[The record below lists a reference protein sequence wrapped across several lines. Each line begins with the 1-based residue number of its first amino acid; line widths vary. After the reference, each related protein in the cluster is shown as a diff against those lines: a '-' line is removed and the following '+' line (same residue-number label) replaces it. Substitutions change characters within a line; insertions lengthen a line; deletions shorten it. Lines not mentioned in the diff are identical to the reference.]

1 MTADAARPDPV
12 TSPPGASPGATAD
25 GATTDVAP
33 TDDATSDGDM
43 DPGAVVKKGRAGTTP
58 LWQQVL
64 ADLEQRLVSGEI
76 ADRFPTDRELREHY
90 GVSRHTVRQAVA
102 RLTARGII
110 ERERGRGSTV
120 ARPGLLHEPGTVY
133 SLFRAVETAGATQTS
148 DLLGIERCR
157 DAQAAERLGLDPA
170 TDLLRIAR
178 LRRVDGEPL
187 ALDTAWLPWEVGES
201 LMEADFAHT
210 ALYDELR
217 TRAGVVPTSGRE
229 VITPVVPDD
238 DLRDLL
244 TLDDGEAVLRIVRTS
259 AHDDTA
265 IECRITLIR
274 GNRFAM
280 VSRWPGPTSMEVEVA
295 LSDHEESAG
304 GTRHVASVTSTALE
318 GSRGGTERE

>member
-1 MTADAARPDPV
+1 VTAGAERPRPV
-12 TSPPGASPGATAD
+12 TTPSATGSD
-25 GATTDVAP
+25 GATGDG
-33 TDDATSDGDM
+33 ATRDGATRDGATGDGDM
-43 DPGAVVKKGRAGTTP
+43 DSAGVITTPGAATTP

-133 SLFRAVETAGATQTS
+133 SLFRAVEAAGATQTS
-148 DLLGIERCR
+148 DVLGLERCR

-170 TDLLRIAR
+170 ADLLRITR
-178 LRRVDGEPL
+178 LRRVDGQPL
-187 ALDTAWLPWEVGES
+187 ALDTAWLPWSVGEP
-201 LMEADFAHT
+201 LMEVDFEHT

-229 VITPVVPDD
+229 VITPIVPDD

-244 TLDDGEAVLRIVRTS
+244 LLDDDEAVLRIVRTS

-295 LSDHEESAG
+295 LSDHVEVARASDHAAG
-304 GTRHVASVTSTALE
+304 VAAVE
-318 GSRGGTERE
+318 GSRGGSERE